1 LISQTKDKEETMAK
15 YKVVVTDRVFPNLDP
30 EKKVLEPLGV
40 EILGGQCQSLDEI
53 ISLSKDASAI
63 LNCYFK
69 PIGEEIFQAC
79 SRLKAVVRYGIGVD
93 TIDIPAATRHGIMVA
108 NVPDYCQEEVADHT
122 TSLLLALARKIVLAN
137 KRVKHGEWDLSC
149 LKPMAR
155 LRGMTVGF
163 AGFGRIARLVG
174 NRLTTFGVNLI
185 FYDPY
190 VQENV
195 VDKANKVTLEELLK
209 QSDFLLIHTPETE
222 ETRHLLN
229 RERFALMKQTACII
243 NTARGGIIETSALI
257 ESLQSGRLAGA
268 ALDVIEGIPPITP
281 DHPLCQMDN
290 VILTPHSA
298 FYSEDSMIDLQVKA
312 AQEVARV
319 LSGERPLSLLNPEV
333 LKR

>member
-1 LISQTKDKEETMAK
+1 MAK
-15 YKVVVTDRVFPNLDP
+15 HTVVVTDHVFHNLDP

-40 EILGGQCQSLDEI
+40 ELLGGQCHNLEEI

-122 TSLLLALARKIVLAN
+122 TALVLALARKIVRAN
-137 KRVKHGEWDLSC
+137 NKVKGGEWDLAY
-149 LKPMAR
+149 LKPMIR
-155 LRGMTVGF
+155 LRGQTVGF
-163 AGFGRIARLVG
+163 IGFGRIARLVA
-174 NRLTTFGVNLI
+174 NRLASFGMNLI

-190 VQENV
+190 IQEDV
-195 VDKANKVTLEELLK
+195 VDNANKVALEEVLR
-209 QSDFLLIHTPETE
+209 QSDFVLIHTPDTE

-229 RERFALMKQTACII
+229 KERFALMKQTACII
-243 NTARGGIIETSALI
+243 NTARGGIIETAALI
-257 ESLQSGRLAGA
+257 ESLQTGRLAGA

-290 VILTPHSA
+290 VILTPHAA

-319 LSGERPLSLLNPEV
+319 LSGDKPLSLLNPEV
-333 LKR
+333 LER

>member
-1 LISQTKDKEETMAK
+1 MAK
-15 YKVVVTDRVFPNLDP
+15 HTVVVTDHVFPNLDP

-40 EILGGQCQSLDEI
+40 ELLGGQCHNLEEI

-69 PIGEEIFQAC
+69 PIGEEIFQAS

-122 TSLLLALARKIVLAN
+122 TALLLALARKIVRAN
-137 KRVKHGEWDLSC
+137 NKAKGGEWDLSC
-149 LKPMAR
+149 LKPMIR
-155 LRGMTVGF
+155 LKGQTVGF
-163 AGFGRIARLVG
+163 VGFGRIARLVA
-174 NRLTTFGVNLI
+174 NRVASFGMSLI

-190 VQENV
+190 IQENV
-195 VDKANKVTLEELLK
+195 VDNANKVALEEVLR
-209 QSDFLLIHTPETE
+209 QSDFVLIHTPETE

-243 NTARGGIIETSALI
+243 NTARGGIVDTSALI

-281 DHPLCQMDN
+281 DYPLCQMDN
-290 VILTPHSA
+290 VILTPHAA
-298 FYSEDSMIDLQVKA
+298 FYSEDSMVDLQVKA

-319 LSGERPLSLLNPEV
+319 LSGDKPLSLLNPDV
-333 LKR
+333 LER

>member
-1 LISQTKDKEETMAK
+1 MAK
-15 YKVVVTDRVFPNLDP
+15 HKVVVTDHVFPNLDP

-40 EILGGQCQSLDEI
+40 ELLGGQCQSLEEI

-93 TIDIPAATRHGIMVA
+93 TIDISAATRHGIMVA

-122 TSLLLALARKIVLAN
+122 TALLLALARKIVRAN
-137 KRVKHGEWDLSC
+137 NKVKGGEWDLSY
-149 LKPMAR
+149 LKPMIR
-155 LRGMTVGF
+155 LKRQTVGF
-163 AGFGRIARLVG
+163 VGFGRIARLVAH
-174 NRLTTFGVNLI
+174 RVASFGMSLI

-190 VQENV
+190 IQENV
-195 VDKANKVTLEELLK
+195 IDNANKVTLEEVLT
-209 QSDFLLIHTPETE
+209 QSDFVLIHTPETE

-229 RERFALMKQTACII
+229 KERFALMKQTACIL
-243 NTARGGIIETSALI
+243 NTARGGIIETAALI
-257 ESLQSGRLAGA
+257 ESLQTGRLAGA

-290 VILTPHSA
+290 VILTPHTA

-319 LSGERPLSLLNPEV
+319 LSGDKPHSLLNPEV
-333 LKR
+333 LER

>member
-1 LISQTKDKEETMAK
+1 MAK
-15 YKVVVTDRVFPNLDP
+15 HTVVVTDHIFPNLDP
-30 EKKVLEPLGV
+30 QKKVLEPLGV
-40 EILGGQCQSLDEI
+40 ELLGGQCRSLEEI

-69 PIGEEIFQAC
+69 PIGEEIFQA
-79 SRLKAVVRYGIGVD
+79 SARLKAVVRYGIGVD

-122 TSLLLALARKIVLAN
+122 TALLLALARKIVRAN
-137 KRVKHGEWDLSC
+137 NKAKGGEWDLSY
-149 LKPMAR
+149 LKPMIR
-155 LRGMTVGF
+155 LKGQTVGF
-163 AGFGRIARLVG
+163 VGFGRIARLVA
-174 NRLTTFGVNLI
+174 NRLVNFGMRLL

-190 VQENV
+190 IQEDV
-195 VDKANKVTLEELLK
+195 VENANKVTLEEVLR
-209 QSDFLLIHTPETE
+209 QSDFVLIHSPETE

-243 NTARGGIIETSALI
+243 NTARGGIVDTSALI
-257 ESLQSGRLAGA
+257 ESLQTGRLAGA
-268 ALDVIEGIPPITP
+268 ALDVIEGIPPIAP

-290 VILTPHSA
+290 VILTPHAA

-319 LSGERPLSLLNPEV
+319 LSGDRPLSLLNPDV